1 MLQPQYTQALLLGR
15 GRGVLAGSARGP
27 QSKGGFRIAPSL
39 RPAALSTLVSG
50 GAPRR
55 IGLSYSLLGAALARE
70 QDAERQKRN
79 ARIKPQRGMANIPV
93 VEAAGRF
100 RLLDA
105 VTAAGGLVACLE
117 TSFKSNGGIDPSIRH
132 FQVEPALRLVGSGS
146 C

>member
-1 MLQPQYTQALLLGR
+1 VGFLIFPR
-15 GRGVLAGSARGP
+15 GLDRPEDLNLRAR
-27 QSKGGFRIAPSL
+27 RLIAPLIRSRAL
-39 RPAALSTLVSG
+39 AAVRAG
-50 GAPRR
+50 GAPRH
-55 IGLSYSLLGAALARE
+55 GLLGAALAGE
-70 QDAERQKRN
+70 QDAQGQKGN

-105 VTAAGGLVACLE
+105 VTAVGGSVACIE

-132 FQVEPALRLVGSGS
+132 FQVEPALRLLGSGS